1 MRTEPHEKR
10 YLPVGLRLV
19 LTPVQKKTKDFC
31 FFFYLVVIS
40 VSLVA
45 AVRPLRGASSLCK
58 RKGSARCSGRTGP
71 SVAVG
76 RGSFL
81 SRSPRALRGAGRL
94 CAKGNRGSAV
104 SPCLGSASRGTQVCT
119 VGSWEGCVSDGGFAD
134 RAFGEPL

>member
-1 MRTEPHEKR
+1 M
-10 YLPVGLRLV
+10 

-31 FFFYLVVIS
+31 FFLYLVVIS

-58 RKGSARCSGRTGP
+58 RKGSVRCSGRTGP

-81 SRSPRALRGAGRL
+81 SRSPSRALRGAGRL
-94 CAKGNRGSAV
+94 CAKGSRGSAV

-119 VGSWEGCVSDGGFAD
+119 VGSWEGCVPDGGFAD